1 MQWASIGLISVKRTR
16 LQAARAYAVV
26 MLVMACSGCGG
37 GGDSAGGS
45 PVASAE
51 LLDKPFSGEFTVG
64 NLFDH
69 DGPAG
74 SVAENG
80 YTVDYQGVRRNV
92 GTPGAYVDG
101 HSGYDFRLPVDT
113 PVRAV
118 AAGNVRLA
126 GDVTGPCPALPGSP
140 TVTGKEVWVEHVA
153 PTGDRY
159 LSIFAHMNTVA
170 VSAGD
175 SVTAGQPLGTS
186 GNTGCSTAPH
196 LHFEVLRL
204 VARPDGT
211 QIWTTVDPY
220 GWSAATADP
229 WSQDPEG
236 ASSVLLWK
244 TGHAPSL
251 VPE

>member
-1 MQWASIGLISVKRTR
+1 MKNTR
-16 LQAARAYAVV
+16 LPAARAYAIV
-26 MLVMACSGCGG
+26 MLAMLCGGCGG
-37 GGDSAGGS
+37 GGDSTGG
-45 PVASAE
+45 PGSAE
-51 LLDKPFSGEFTVG
+51 FLDRPFSGAFTVG

-80 YTVDYQGVRRNV
+80 YTVDFKGVQRTV

-101 HSGYDFRLPVDT
+101 HSGYDFRLPEDT

-118 AAGNVRLA
+118 AAGRVRLA
-126 GDVTGPCPALPGSP
+126 GDVSGPCPAFPGSP
-140 TVTGKEVWVEHVA
+140 TVTGKEVWVDHVA
-153 PTGDRY
+153 PTGERY

-204 VARPDGT
+204 VARPNGT
-211 QIWTTVDPY
+211 HVWVTVDPY
-220 GWSAATADP
+220 GWNAATTDP
-229 WSQDPEG
+229 WSEHPEG
-236 ASSVLLWK
+236 ARSVLLWK
-244 TGHAPSL
+244 TGQAPSL

>member
-1 MQWASIGLISVKRTR
+1 
-16 LQAARAYAVV
+16 
-26 MLVMACSGCGG
+26 MLVLACGGCGG
-37 GGDSAGGS
+37 GGDSAGGLA
-45 PVASAE
+45 PGTGASAE

-74 SVAENG
+74 SVAANG
-80 YTVDYQGVRRNV
+80 YTIDHDGVRRNV
-92 GTPGAYVDG
+92 GSPGAYVDG
-101 HSGYDFRLPVDT
+101 HSGYDFRLPEDT
-113 PVRAV
+113 PLRAV
-118 AAGNVRLA
+118 AAGQVRVA
-126 GDVTGPCPALPGSP
+126 GDVTGPCPAFPGSP

-170 VSAGD
+170 VSVGD
-175 SVTAGQPLGTS
+175 TVTAGQAIGTS

-220 GWSAATADP
+220 GWNAATADP
-229 WSQDPEG
+229 WAEHPEG
-236 ASSVLLWK
+236 AASGLLWK
-244 TGHAPSL
+244 KGQAPSL

>member
-1 MQWASIGLISVKRTR
+1 MNRRR
-16 LQAARAYAVV
+16 LGVFRDHAIVILA
-26 MLVMACSGCGG
+26 LACSGCGG
-37 GGDSAGGS
+37 GGDSAGG
-45 PVASAE
+45 PAPGTGASAE

-74 SVAENG
+74 SVAANG
-80 YTVDYQGVRRNV
+80 YTIDHDGVRRNV
-92 GTPGAYVDG
+92 GSPGAYVDG
-101 HSGYDFRLPVDT
+101 HSGYDFRLPEDT
-113 PVRAV
+113 PLRAV
-118 AAGNVRLA
+118 AAGQVRVA
-126 GDVTGPCPALPGSP
+126 GDVTGPCPAFPGSP

-175 SVTAGQPLGTS
+175 SVTAGQPIGTS

-220 GWSAATADP
+220 GWRAATADP
-229 WSQDPEG
+229 WAEHPEG
-236 ASSVLLWK
+236 AASVLLWK
-244 TGHAPSL
+244 TGQAPSL